1 MSNNNDN
8 VKIGSSYYSVLD
20 VLKNKILQ
28 NILEV
33 KSDSNLDEAQ
43 ISKLSFIIGAE
54 IESAKSW
61 GYDQIKL
68 K

>member
-20 VLKNKILQ
+20 VLKNKIIQ
-28 NILEV
+28 NILEA
-33 KSDSNLDEAQ
+33 KSENNLDESQ